1 MAGMRRYRRFLLLV
15 VLPLVAL
22 MAGVTFYLNGG
33 RYVTTDDA
41 YVGAQKVL
49 ITPDVSGKIISVAV
63 KEGQQVTTGDTLF
76 QIDPGAVPAG
86 AGAGARQARGRQD
99 QPRQPRRQRQAL
111 FADAAR
117 SSAPASRSSSAT
129 SSARSSLV
137 KSNVGSQLDLDKSS
151 TDLVTAQAQQQLV
164 RQQRSNALTQLLG
177 DPDLPLEQFPAYMQ
191 AKAALDD
198 AQRNL
203 DLTTVR
209 APMNGIATQVEQIQL
224 GRFVIAGAPVFS
236 VIDVANPWVDANPKE
251 SDFTYVAVGQT
262 VTLEVDAFPN
272 HVFKGT
278 VGSLSPGTGAQF
290 AILPPQNAMGNFVKV
305 VQRVPVRIY
314 FDKDDRMVQKLKAG
328 MSVYAT
334 IDTKHKR
341 SLAGLFGTPAAAK
354 PRDRTEPAM
363 TAAAQPSSMVPGL
376 RRNMVTICAMTAT
389 IMQALD
395 TTIANVALPY
405 MQGTLSASQDQIN
418 WVLTSYIVAAAIMTA
433 PVGWIANRFGRK
445 RIFIICSAGFTIA
458 SVLCGLAQDIGQM
471 VLFRLMQGVFG
482 AALVP
487 LSQAVMLDSYTLQ
500 ERAKAMSIW
509 GMGVM
514 MGPIMGPSLGA
525 WLTETYSWHWVFF
538 VNLPFGIFTVLGLVI
553 FMDETKKD
561 AELRFDWFGFTA
573 LAIGIGSLQLALDR
587 GEQLGWLESNEII
600 AEFII
605 AGIGF
610 YYFFA
615 HSLTTSKPF
624 IQFALFKDRNFV
636 GGCVFMAVMGLVLFS
651 TMALSSPFLQNVIG
665 YPIITAG
672 LLLASRGC
680 GTFVAM
686 MMVGR
691 MMRYIEARTLI
702 ISGLSITCASLY
714 YMTYW
719 TDQTGANEIMV
730 ISIIQGFGFGLV
742 FVPLSTVAFL
752 TLPNHLRTDG
762 TSMLTLMRNVAS
774 SIGISLV
781 ISQLTR
787 GHALQLRNPVGAH
800 QPVQSRHADAAG
812 PRHDRHGDRQGPR
825 HGGCD
830 RQGAGA
836 DRRVLARLPDGD
848 DLHRLRDPARD
859 HDRLHQGRAAQAG
872 GRAGA
877 SAVIE

>member
-1 MAGMRRYRRFLLLV
+1 
-15 VLPLVAL
+15 
-22 MAGVTFYLNGG
+22 
-33 RYVTTDDA
+33 
-41 YVGAQKVL
+41 
-49 ITPDVSGKIISVAV
+49 
-63 KEGQQVTTGDTLF
+63 
-76 QIDPGAVPAG
+76 
-86 AGAGARQARGRQD
+86 
-99 QPRQPRRQRQAL
+99 
-111 FADAAR
+111 
-117 SSAPASRSSSAT
+117 
-129 SSARSSLV
+129 
-137 KSNVGSQLDLDKSS
+137 
-151 TDLVTAQAQQQLV
+151 
-164 RQQRSNALTQLLG
+164 
-177 DPDLPLEQFPAYMQ
+177 
-191 AKAALDD
+191 
-198 AQRNL
+198 
-203 DLTTVR
+203 
-209 APMNGIATQVEQIQL
+209 
-224 GRFVIAGAPVFS
+224 
-236 VIDVANPWVDANPKE
+236 
-251 SDFTYVAVGQT
+251 
-262 VTLEVDAFPN
+262 
-272 HVFKGT
+272 
-278 VGSLSPGTGAQF
+278 
-290 AILPPQNAMGNFVKV
+290 
-305 VQRVPVRIY
+305 
-314 FDKDDRMVQKLKAG
+314 
-328 MSVYAT
+328 
-334 IDTKHKR
+334 
-341 SLAGLFGTPAAAK
+341 
-354 PRDRTEPAM
+354 M
-363 TAAAQPSSMVPGL
+363 TAPAQPSSMVPGL

-458 SVLCGLAQDIGQM
+458 SVLCGLAQDINQM

-538 VNLPFGIFTVLGLVI
+538 VNLPFGIITVLGLIV
-553 FMDETKKD
+553 FMDETQKNLS
-561 AELRFDWFGFTA
+561 LRFDWFGFTA
-573 LAIGIGSLQLALDR
+573 LAVAIGSLQLALDR

-610 YYFFA
+610 YYFLA
-615 HSLTTSKPF
+615 HSLTTDKPF

-636 GGCVFMAVMGLVLFS
+636 SGCVFMAVMGLVLFS

-686 MMVGR
+686 MLVGR
-691 MMRYIEARTLI
+691 MMRFIEARTLI
-702 ISGLSITCASLY
+702 ISGLSITCISLW
-714 YMTYW
+714 YMTKW
-719 TDQTGANEIMV
+719 NDLTGASEIV
-730 ISIIQGFGFGLV
+730 IISVIQGFGFGLV

-781 ISQLTR
+781 IAQLTQGTRYSYAVLSEHIHPFNHAMQMPDVR
-787 GHALQLRNPVGAH
+787 GMLDMATDKGRGLADLLVKTQAQIIAFAQDYQMVMIFTACAIPLAIMIGSTKAALRKQ
-800 QPVQSRHADAAG
+800 AAG
-812 PRHDRHGDRQGPR
+812 PEH
-825 HGGCD
+825 
-830 RQGAGA
+830 
-836 DRRVLARLPDGD
+836 
-848 DLHRLRDPARD
+848 
-859 HDRLHQGRAAQAG
+859 
-872 GRAGA
+872 
-877 SAVIE
+877 AVIE